1 MPVPRTDLPYTYIA
15 KGRYWRFRHP
25 LTGDCKLPG
34 NPGDSAFNTRY
45 GELLAVVERR
55 ENVPAIDKRTF
66 RFLTKS
72 YRKSE
77 EFKAH
82 ADSTQ
87 LDYGRTLDIIDTE
100 LGDQPFALTTRA
112 MIKSVRD
119 DYAKTTR
126 KAHKIKQMASVLYT
140 WAADN
145 DLVKPGVNPAATVKR
160 LKKKGGA
167 KEYVCW
173 SVYEFDLFFAG
184 AIEPMQT
191 AAMLARYTGQ
201 RAKDLARMT
210 WADFQGGEMI
220 RVRQSKTGAPLDVF
234 CHRALRD
241 YLTELKRTLDANKAR
256 TLTILRSSI
265 GKPYNANSLSSA
277 VGREVR
283 RIEGMPVDRSIHGL
297 RYTAGADMAEAGCT
311 VDQLQSVLGHHTFK
325 MAMKY
330 ASQRL
335 RSREA
340 AAKREGNEA

>member
-1 MPVPRTDLPYTYIA
+1 MPRTDLRFTYIA

-34 NPGDSAFNTRY
+34 APGDSAFNTRY

-55 ENVPAIDKRTF
+55 EIVPAVDKKSF
-66 RFLTKS
+66 AFLIKA
-72 YRKSE
+72 YRRSE
-77 EFKAH
+77 EFKAL
-82 ADSTQ
+82 ADATQ
-87 LDYGRTLDIIDTE
+87 LDYGRTLDLINTE
-100 LGDQPFALTTRA
+100 LGDDPYSLTTHA
-112 MIKSVRD
+112 MIKAVRD
-119 DYAKTTR
+119 DYASQSR
-126 KAHKIKQMASVLYT
+126 KAHKIKQMVSALYT

-145 DLVKPGVNPAATVKR
+145 DLVKPGFNPAATVRR
-160 LKKKGGA
+160 LKKKGGN
-167 KEYVCW
+167 KEYVVW

-184 AIEPMQT
+184 AIEPMRT

-220 RVRQSKTGAPLDVF
+220 RVKQSKTGAPLDVF
-234 CHRALRD
+234 CHQALRD
-241 YLTELKRTLDANKAR
+241 YLNELKRTLDTKKAR
-256 TLTILRSSI
+256 TVTILRSSI

-277 VGREVR
+277 MGREVR
-283 RIEGMPVDRSIHGL
+283 RVEGMPLERSIHGL
-297 RYTAGADMAEAGCT
+297 RYTAGADMAAAGCT

-325 MAMKY
+325 MSMKY

-335 RSREA
+335 RSAEA

>member
-1 MPVPRTDLPYTYIA
+1 MPRTDLPYTYIA

-34 NPGDSAFNTRY
+34 KPGDSAFNTRY

-55 ENVPAIDKRTF
+55 ENVPAIDRKSF
-66 RFLTKS
+66 RFLTKA
-72 YRKSE
+72 YRSSE
-77 EFKAH
+77 EFKAL

-87 LDYGRTLDIIDTE
+87 VDYGRTLDIIDIE
-100 LGDQPFALTTRA
+100 LGDEPFALTTHA
-112 MIKSVRD
+112 MIKRVRD
-119 DYAKTTR
+119 DYAKTSR
-126 KAHKIKQMASVLYT
+126 KAHKIKQMVSALYT

-145 DLVKPGVNPAATVKR
+145 DLVKPDVNPAATVKR

-173 SVYEFDLFFAG
+173 STHEFDLFYAG
-184 AIEPMQT
+184 AICPMKT

-201 RAKDLARMT
+201 RAKDIARMT
-210 WADFQGGEMI
+210 WNDFQGGDTI
-220 RVRQSKTGAPLDVF
+220 RVRQSKTGAPLDVA

-241 YLTELKRTLDANKAR
+241 YLGDLKRNLDAQKVRAV
-256 TLTILRSSI
+256 TILTSAA

-283 RIEGMPVDRSIHGL
+283 RIKDMPVDRSIHGL

-311 VDQLQSVLGHHTFK
+311 VDELQSVLGHYTFK